1 MDTDDKHSGP
11 LCVDMLLIATVAHL
25 NRIRLANEYLEETRV
40 AFLIFKRNELALEN
54 VLQLFLQ
61 GIVVLLSP
69 TYTQHTATYSGLQSV
84 FKEKKNAEDVKI
96 KMEEKIKFFLL
107 PSKVFLAVQALLAY
121 SARSVCVVAFFVPF
135 LGLLDVLVHWKAE
148 QMNKDSND
156 RSHYKKYTGV
166 SLGVGFGFFMLGL
179 FIQTG
184 IALLV
189 KLAIN
194 KEFRNTSFGSKL
206 QHISLTINLPD
217 NFGDWTSGGGDLD
230 DLTRRQRMHLL
241 ERCILILLQFISFWV
256 TGGSFK
262 TLTKTHQIVL
272 SLQ

>member
-96 KMEEKIKFFLL
+96 KMEEKIKFFPL

-135 LGLLDVLVHWKAE
+135 LGLLDVLAHWKAE

-184 IALLV
+184 LALLV
-189 KLAIN
+189 KMVMN
-194 KEFRNTSFGSKL
+194 KEFKETSIGSKL
-206 QHISLTINLPD
+206 QHIALIVNMPD
-217 NFGDWTSGGGDLD
+217 NYGEWSSGGGDLAQ
-230 DLTRRQRMHLL
+230 LKRRQRRHLV
-241 ERCILILLQFISFWV
+241 ESCIMILLQFVSHILMVIPFWV
-256 TGGSFK
+256 TGESFE
-262 TLTKTHQIVL
+262 
-272 SLQ
+272 S